1 MDLLVLILLSS
12 LLIFFTATTL
22 IFYFKYRKFIRV
34 IAQLIVDNQ
43 VLKDKLNESM
53 SLNSKEFSDGFIK
66 FLSESREAAFKYIE
80 DVQASIKSYLDAIN
94 TNDKDQ
100 IAIAQL
106 DLFSYL
112 PEPNDKQKET
122 PKND

>member
-1 MDLLVLILLSS
+1 MDLIFVIVLSAISISFIS
-12 LLIFFTATTL
+12 LFT
-22 IFYFKYRKFIRV
+22 IYYFKYRKLIRV

-43 VLKDKLNESM
+43 ILKGKLDEST

-80 DVQASIKSYLDAIN
+80 DVQGSIQNYLDAIN
-94 TNDKDQ
+94 TNDKDKIE
-100 IAIAQL
+100 IAKM

-112 PEPNDKQKET
+112 PDTNERKNTND
-122 PKND
+122 

>member
-1 MDLLVLILLSS
+1 MDLFVLILLSS
-12 LLIFFTATTL
+12 FLIFFTATTL
-22 IFYFKYRKFIRV
+22 IFYFKYKKFIRV

-80 DVQASIKSYLDAIN
+80 DVQVSIKNYLNAIN
-94 TNDKDQ
+94 ANDKDQ

-112 PEPNDKQKET
+112 PDTNDKQKEL

>member
-1 MDLLVLILLSS
+1 MDLIFVIVLSAISISFIS
-12 LLIFFTATTL
+12 LFT
-22 IFYFKYRKFIRV
+22 IYYFKYRKLIKV

-43 VLKDKLNESM
+43 ILKGKLDEST

-80 DVQASIKSYLDAIN
+80 DVQGSIQNYLDAIN
-94 TNDKDQ
+94 TNDKDKIE
-100 IAIAQL
+100 IAKM

-112 PEPNDKQKET
+112 PDTNERKNTND
-122 PKND
+122 